1 MLIMLERLMMLIMLK
16 MLIMPMM
23 LNMVGF
29 NHSSPADDDV
39 LGIATMRCSVACCC
53 RVLDW
58 IGWMGTS
65 VVL

>member
-1 MLIMLERLMMLIMLK
+1 MLIMLEMLIMLIMLK

-29 NHSSPADDDV
+29 NHSSPAA
-39 LGIATMRCSVACCC
+39 LGIATMRCSVACCS

-65 VVL
+65 VLL